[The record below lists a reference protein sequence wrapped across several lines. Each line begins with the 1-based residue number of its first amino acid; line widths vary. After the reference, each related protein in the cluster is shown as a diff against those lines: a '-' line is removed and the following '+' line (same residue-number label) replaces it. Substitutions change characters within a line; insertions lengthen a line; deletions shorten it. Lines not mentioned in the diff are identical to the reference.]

1 MTHDHIEEAEMD
13 AVTPIPIR
21 RELAHRHANGV
32 DVTLSWTPGEDALF
46 VTVRDDSGDDFELV
60 VDAAQALDTFHH
72 PYAYAAFRGL
82 ELLDVAA

>member
-13 AVTPIPIR
+13 AATTIPIR
-21 RELAHRHANGV
+21 RELARRHANGV
-32 DVTLSWTPGEDALF
+32 EVTLSWAPGEDALF
-46 VTVRDDSGDDFELV
+46 VTVRDESGDDFELV
-60 VDAAQALDTFHH
+60 VDAEHALDTYNH